1 MLLIFTKKRVF
12 ECLEA
17 DLLSVS
23 IFSDL
28 MLLVLGVRKREVHK
42 ECLVLGMK
50 CIVHELDPK
59 KWVFGSSRRTKHN
72 IDC

>member
-1 MLLIFTKKRVF
+1 MLLISQKKIF
-12 ECLEA
+12 ECWEA

-23 IFSDL
+23 ILPDL
-28 MLLVLGVRKREVHK
+28 MLLVIGVRKRAVHK

-59 KWVFGSSRRTKHN
+59 KMGIWLWWEDKT
-72 IDC
+72 

>member
-1 MLLIFTKKRVF
+1 MLLISQKKIF
-12 ECLEA
+12 ECWEA

-23 IFSDL
+23 ILPDL
-28 MLLVLGVRKREVHK
+28 MLLVIGVRKRAVHK

-59 KWVFGSSRRTKHN
+59 KMGIWLWREDKT
-72 IDC
+72 